1 MEVESFLK
9 IVEEIEHSCLSAEQ
23 QEEMITKV
31 ADLSRFIQSYDPSI
45 EIINWMRYKGSIIKY
60 SGTNT
65 GVIFCDD
72 TKLPL
77 TRANY
82 SNAGLI
88 DFKKRENLKELWLV
102 VVSSCASNDLRSF
115 KSLITDKS
123 RDKIY
128 DKIFS
133 FDFLQSRVQIIK

>member
-45 EIINWMRYKGSIIKY
+45 EIIHWMRCKVSIIRY

-72 TKLPL
+72 TKQSS
-77 TRANY
+77 ANAYY
-82 SNAGLI
+82 SNARLM
-88 DFKKRENLKELWLV
+88 DLKKREGLKELWLV
-102 VVSSCASNDLRSF
+102 VIGSCTSNDLRPF
-115 KSLITDKS
+115 KNLSTDKS
-123 RDKIY
+123 LDKIY

-133 FDFLQSRVQIIK
+133 LDFLQSRVQIIK